1 MTNHIFVNRIILFR
15 KKHLQRNANC
25 FRQGPF
31 QTPGWDEALGAEEQ
45 DESKNVHD
53 LRTKYCFRLAVLE
66 PICFERFVFEKKQ
79 KMALGLAPPQQ
90 NTIQKPSPGARSQRA
105 GKAGVGIR
113 SQERGEPPGAA
124 TQDERKLENVFG
136 KIGVFG

>member
-1 MTNHIFVNRIILFR
+1 MNQTKLICFDKSLFSLTVSFFLE

-53 LRTKYCFRLAVLE
+53 LKTKYCLRLAVLE
-66 PICFERFVFEKKQ
+66 PIFFWIF
-79 KMALGLAPPQQ
+79 
-90 NTIQKPSPGARSQRA
+90 
-105 GKAGVGIR
+105 
-113 SQERGEPPGAA
+113 
-124 TQDERKLENVFG
+124 F
-136 KIGVFG
+136 